1 MDDRWRAVVAAAIVL
16 AVPLGG
22 CRDNRLLDSWPV
34 GTCVRASDES
44 TTPVSCAEPHTHRVT
59 AIVAGT
65 GEACP
70 ADTVMYSSPADPDD
84 GLMTTCFKAHKKLL
98 PGDAPGE

>member
-1 MDDRWRAVVAAAIVL
+1 MNDRWTVVVAAGIAL
-16 AVPLGG
+16 ALPLGG
-22 CRDNRLLDSWPV
+22 CRDVRRDDSWPV

-59 AIVAGT
+59 AIVAGD

-70 ADTVMYSSPADPDD
+70 ADTVMYASPADQHD
-84 GLMTTCFKAHKKLL
+84 GAMTTCFQAHTVLL
-98 PGDAPGE
+98 PGDAPAE